1 MYNQDMIPAL
11 LALAAASGDAGLA
24 DAALVLVDGKPIQV
38 GRGHADP
45 VLYDWDGDGVR
56 DLVVGQ
62 FEEGRIWVYRN
73 TGTEKEKTFAAPV
86 SLDADGTPIK
96 IDVG

>member
-1 MYNQDMIPAL
+1 VIPAL
-11 LALAAASGDAGLA
+11 LALAPSLADAGLA
-24 DAALVLVDGKPIQV
+24 EPSLVLADGKPVQV

-73 TGTEKEKTFAAPV
+73 TGSEKDKRFAAPA
-86 SLDADGTPIK
+86 SLDAEGMPIK